1 MVSQP
6 KNYIATF
13 FTINIGMALFYA
25 FSTHPDLWALIVFS
39 VFFHISVVALM
50 LLLAWVDPGIIPKI
64 FSNYE
69 HPGYRKIP
77 ISKSYLT
84 GQISER

>member
-13 FTINIGMALFYA
+13 FVINLGMALLYA
-25 FSTHPDLWALIVFS
+25 FSTHSDLWPLIVIT
-39 VFFHISVVALM
+39 VFNHVGVIICM
-50 LLLAWVDPGIIPKI
+50 LVLAWVDPGIIPKI

-69 HPGYRKIP
+69 HPGYRRIP

-84 GQISER
+84 G